1 MGNFTNGM
9 LHGFS
14 FGMLRNMQMFCM
26 FPPIFNWCG
35 CNTFQYFSV
44 PNIFM
49 SNFCQ
54 YPTFTPQMPPMN
66 FSINMNES
74 LFNGYNMSNF
84 DVGFDKF
91 QPSWSMP
98 MQFETV
104 CSKKTTNNK
113 SSKSSAKHWTK
124 MTDEEMKEVYGNYT
138 KEIVGECNVSVEKL
152 NEYLKDKGVLKDKG
166 QAFLDAEKE
175 YNINAVALIAICMN
189 ESNKGSSDLAKNK
202 NNVGG
207 VRKSG
212 STEFMEF
219 DKVENCIDYMAKL
232 LKNNYVDNGL
242 KKLYQV
248 NAKYCPSAET
258 QSNAGW
264 AHNVNHYMN
273 ELSKLG

>member
-1 MGNFTNGM
+1 
-9 LHGFS
+9 
-14 FGMLRNMQMFCM
+14 
-26 FPPIFNWCG
+26 
-35 CNTFQYFSV
+35 
-44 PNIFM
+44 
-49 SNFCQ
+49 
-54 YPTFTPQMPPMN
+54 
-66 FSINMNES
+66 
-74 LFNGYNMSNF
+74 
-84 DVGFDKF
+84 
-91 QPSWSMP
+91 

-264 AHNVNHYMN
+264 AHNVNHYMD